1 MHRSLLIIVVAFGLC
16 TEVDAQEVTGL
27 SGWDIFLDPGHSQNE
42 NVGVFGYSEAHKVLR
57 VGLALRELLL
67 ETTDIDTV
75 YISRTNDRVDVELVQ
90 RVDFANSVAASHFHS
105 IHSNA
110 AGPTANFEFILWPQ
124 YKDGTEAVP
133 NGGKLMS
140 ELMSPL
146 LSGGMRID
154 SRGAIGE
161 CDFYGVER
169 CRGRDLGA
177 GKGGSRN
184 FVQSF
189 TDMPSELSEAGFH
202 TNPTQNQ
209 RNMNADWKR
218 LEAQAMYWGILD
230 YHGLERPTAHIA
242 TGIIYNL
249 ESGRPINGAVVTVGD
264 TSYVTDTY
272 ESLFH
277 RYSNDPDQLRNGF
290 YYLDGLS
297 DGTHPVSV
305 AAEGYEPFEG
315 EISMVNGFFTF
326 EDAALISTA
335 APTVVA
341 TLPLSG
347 EERHRILDP
356 IVIDF
361 SRPMDQTTVESA
373 FSISPHAEGNFQWGQ
388 NDTRLIFRP
397 DTLLP
402 ETDYIVTIDESARG
416 AFEHEFDGDVD
427 GEAGGVFDLSF
438 TTGPPDAVAP
448 QIKQTYPAVRQSE
461 VERRP
466 VITMVFDEELNPATV
481 TPARATLE
489 PASGGDAVPGE
500 FEHYVVNDR
509 SLVSFFPDV
518 ELAGGVFY
526 VFHLEPGVE
535 DISGNAITSRK
546 SLRFSTRS
554 ETVSTVVID
563 SFEPSEDG
571 TWWQPQES
579 GSTIGIVTDSTAFLT
594 DSEIVNHLS
603 NSTLSRRLDY
613 GWDDQTANPL
623 IREHLA
629 GGLARSIWFDAEQIL
644 QVYLFGDGSGTRFRF
659 AVDDQNG
666 HEVSPWIT
674 VDWLGWR
681 LVSWDLSEGELGS
694 WIGDGKLDPPLRID
708 SFQLTSGD
716 SDVRFGS
723 LWFDDL
729 RLAEL
734 ESPVAVEPR
743 TDELPEGLE
752 LYQNYPN
759 PFNRATTFR
768 FVTSEAGPVTL
779 TVFNSL
785 GAVVATP
792 HDNQTVPAGRHEISW
807 DALDLPNGV
816 YFARLQVGRS
826 STTIKIVRLQ

>member
-1 MHRSLLIIVVAFGLC
+1 MYRSLLIFAFVVGVYA
-16 TEVDAQEVTGL
+16 EVAAQDVTGL

-75 YISRTNDRVDVELVQ
+75 YISRTNDQMSVSLAQ
-90 RVDFANSVAASHFHS
+90 RVDFANNVAASHFHS

-124 YKDGTEAVP
+124 YRDGTEAVP
-133 NGGKLMS
+133 NGGKRMA
-140 ELMSPL
+140 EVMSPL

-161 CDFYGVER
+161 CDFYGTAS
-169 CRGRDLGA
+169 CRGRELGA

-189 TDMPSELSEAGFH
+189 TDMPSALSEAGFH

-218 LEAQAMYWGILD
+218 LEAQAMYWAILD
-230 YHGLERPTAHIA
+230 YHGLEQPPAYIA
-242 TGIIYNL
+242 TGIVFNT
-249 ESGRPINGAVVTVGD
+249 ENGRPINGAVVTVGD

-297 DGTHPVSV
+297 AGSHPVSV
-305 AAEGYEPFEG
+305 SAEGYKSFEG
-315 EISMVNGFFTF
+315 EITLVDDFFTF
-326 EDAALISTA
+326 KDVALISSIP
-335 APTVVA
+335 PTVVA
-341 TLPLSG
+341 TLPAHD
-347 EERHRILDP
+347 EERYRILDP
-356 IVIDF
+356 VVIDF
-361 SRPMDQTTVESA
+361 SRPMDRTSVETA
-373 FSISPHAEGNFQWGQ
+373 LSISPHVAGSFGWTA
-388 NDTRLIFRP
+388 NDTRLTFRP
-397 DTLLP
+397 DSLLP
-402 ETDYIVTIDESARG
+402 ETDYTFRIDETARG
-416 AFEHEFDGDVD
+416 ALEHAFDGDAD
-427 GEAGGVFDLSF
+427 GEPGGAFELSF
-438 TTGPPDAVAP
+438 TTGPPDAVPP

-461 VERRP
+461 VERTP
-466 VITMVFDEELNPATV
+466 VITMVFDEELNASTV

-489 PASGGDAVPGE
+489 PASGGDAVPGV
-500 FEHYVVNDR
+500 FEHYVVKDR
-509 SLVSFFPDV
+509 SLVSFFPDD
-518 ELAGGVFY
+518 ELEGGVFY

-535 DISGNAITSRK
+535 DISGNAIESRK
-546 SLRFSTRS
+546 SLRFQTRTATLSTTS
-554 ETVSTVVID
+554 ID
-563 SFEPSEDG
+563 AFEPSEDG
-571 TWWQPQES
+571 EWWQPQQS
-579 GSTIGIVTDSTAFLT
+579 GSTTGIVTDSTAFTT
-594 DSEIVNHLS
+594 DSDVINHLS
-603 NSTLSRRLDY
+603 NSSQSRRLDY
-613 GWDDQTANPL
+613 GWDDQTADPL
-623 IREHLA
+623 IREYLA
-629 GGLARSIWFDAEQIL
+629 GGPARSIWFSADRLL

-659 AVDDQNG
+659 ALDDQNG
-666 HEVSPWIT
+666 HEVSPWTT
-674 VDWLGWR
+674 VDWFGWR
-681 LVSWDLSEGELGS
+681 LVSWDLSEGEVGS
-694 WIGDGKLDPPLRID
+694 WIGDGTLDAPLRID
-708 SFQLTSGD
+708 SFQLTSGED
-716 SDVRFGS
+716 DVRFGS

-734 ESPVAVEPR
+734 QSPVAAEP
-743 TDELPEGLE
+743 DPELPAGLE

-759 PFNRATTFR
+759 PFNRTTTFR

-792 HDNQTVPAGRHEISW
+792 HDNRNIPAGAHELSW
-807 DALDLPNGV
+807 DAAHLPSGV

-826 STTIKIVRLQ
+826 ASTIKLVRMK